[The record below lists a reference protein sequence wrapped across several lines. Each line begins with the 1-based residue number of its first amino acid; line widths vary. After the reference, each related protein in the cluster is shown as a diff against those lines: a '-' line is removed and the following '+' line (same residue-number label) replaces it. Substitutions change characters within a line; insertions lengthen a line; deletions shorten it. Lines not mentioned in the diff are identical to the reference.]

1 MKSSL
6 LERVGDLDRDARYG
20 ARMLVA
26 APGFTM
32 AAAACLGIGIGVVT
46 SIFAELQSTIF
57 KATPGVA
64 APASL
69 VSFQAPVSFP
79 DYEEYRDHSGQF
91 ESVSAF
97 LAPVPFVLSVDG
109 RPERIWGHIV
119 TPNYFQVL
127 GVSPVA
133 GRLFGTEE
141 ARPGCTAA
149 VISHRLWMTRFGGR
163 PELIGSTVRVNGQP
177 VTILGVA
184 GRDFGGATPLLAV
197 ADFWIPTTA
206 PARIAPELEG
216 DVLRD
221 RGVKT
226 FQVVGR
232 LRPGITVTEAEAALD
247 ALARRLEVA
256 HDDPDR
262 FRGGRRVTLLP
273 GGRVYP
279 IRDQDLPVVVALP
292 AVIVGLILLMACGN
306 VATMLV
312 ARGASRQKEIAIRLS
327 LGAGRARLVRQLL
340 TESALLALLGGVASL
355 LFVVGAFSVLNRFAS
370 ILPDQ
375 MHFEIRAD
383 WWTFFAALATTG
395 ASALLFGLAPA
406 LQATRGAIVTAL
418 KSGVPLRLRAHGWLS
433 LRNVLVVQQM
443 AASLTLLLLTAFVVL
458 GVQRSKSIKLGFEP
472 GNLFLISIDPVRDG
486 YTPRQAADLFAQLP
500 DRVRRIPGVS
510 RAALAQSSPFGLNAG
525 EAMMAT
531 KSEYAHGPELV
542 QRIGSERVG
551 AGFFETLGVPVLAGR
566 TFRESD
572 QREEARVVVVNE
584 SMAEQTWPGRSALGQ
599 TLDLDGAR
607 HEVVGVVGDIGAGF
621 TLGRRHPC
629 IYCPDVPSGY
639 AAPSAEGVTLVVR
652 AERGA
657 DVPLLVRHEL
667 SAISPDLTMFNVSSM
682 TGQVERMA
690 AIYRMAMMIYG
701 GLGLF
706 GLLLATVGLAGVTA
720 YAVARRTHEI
730 GIRRALGAQNRD
742 ILRLVLGEGVALT
755 AVGTGLGFAVAFG
768 TMRVLSSTLSALG
781 EIMRTSIGDPLL
793 LIGTPLLLA
802 ALALLACYLPA
813 RRSLRIN
820 PAEALRAE

>member
-1 MKSSL
+1 M
-6 LERVGDLDRDARYG
+6 
-20 ARMLVA
+20 
-26 APGFTM
+26 
-32 AAAACLGIGIGVVT
+32 
-46 SIFAELQSTIF
+46 
-57 KATPGVA
+57 
-64 APASL
+64 
-69 VSFQAPVSFP
+69 
-79 DYEEYRDHSGQF
+79 
-91 ESVSAF
+91 
-97 LAPVPFVLSVDG
+97 
-109 RPERIWGHIV
+109 
-119 TPNYFQVL
+119 
-127 GVSPVA
+127 
-133 GRLFGTEE
+133 
-141 ARPGCTAA
+141 
-149 VISHRLWMTRFGGR
+149 
-163 PELIGSTVRVNGQP
+163 
-177 VTILGVA
+177 
-184 GRDFGGATPLLAV
+184 
-197 ADFWIPTTA
+197 
-206 PARIAPELEG
+206 
-216 DVLRD
+216 
-221 RGVKT
+221 
-226 FQVVGR
+226 
-232 LRPGITVTEAEAALD
+232 
-247 ALARRLEVA
+247 
-256 HDDPDR
+256 
-262 FRGGRRVTLLP
+262 LP

-312 ARGASRQKEIAIRLS
+312 ARGAGRQREIAIRLS

-340 TESALLALLGGVASL
+340 TESALLALLGGVAGL
-355 LFVVGAFSVLNRFAS
+355 LFVFGAYSVLNRLAS

-375 MHFEIRAD
+375 MHFEIHVD
-383 WWTFFAALATTG
+383 WWTFFAALAATG

-406 LQATRGAIVTAL
+406 LQATRGGIVTAL
-418 KSGVPLRLRAHGWLS
+418 KSGATLQLRARSWLS

-486 YTPRQAADLFAQLP
+486 YTPRQAADFFARLP
-500 DRVRRIPGVS
+500 DRVRRITGVS

-542 QRIGSERVG
+542 QRIGSEQVG

-584 SMAEQTWPGRSALGQ
+584 SMAGQTWPGRSALGQ

-621 TLGRRHPC
+621 ALGRRHPC
-629 IYCPDVPSGY
+629 IYRPDVPSGY

-657 DVPLLVRHEL
+657 DVPLLVRREL
-667 SAISPDLTMFNVSSM
+667 TAISPDLTMFNVSSM

-690 AIYRMAMMIYG
+690 SIYRMAMVIYG

-755 AVGTGLGFAVAFG
+755 AVGTALGFAVAFG
-768 TMRVLSSTLSALG
+768 AMRVLSSTLSAIG
-781 EIMRTSIGDPLL
+781 EIMQTSIGDPLL
-793 LIGTPLLLA
+793 LIGAPLLLA
-802 ALALLACYLPA
+802 TLALLACYLPA

-820 PAEALRAE
+820 PVEALRAE